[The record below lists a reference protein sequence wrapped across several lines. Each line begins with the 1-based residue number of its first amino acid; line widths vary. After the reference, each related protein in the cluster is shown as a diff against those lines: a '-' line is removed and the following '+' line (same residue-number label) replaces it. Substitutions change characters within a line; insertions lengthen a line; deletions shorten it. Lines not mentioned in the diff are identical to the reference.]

1 MAGIIQK
8 NNNKKIFMKLVSKFD
23 VISTYLCYYN
33 SKMLKILITFS
44 IFYTL
49 VSQCI
54 TSEVKANT
62 NYDYLIHIDESFDKH
77 PIHLVDFR
85 WQGYWIKQGS
95 LLKKAA
101 SSALPN
107 SALCEKGN
115 YGNLVLSLDP
125 HIFYNPQM
133 TTFYGT
139 LKAKIYNQDGKV
151 IKKVKVEDE
160 LVGRIGI
167 LHEISID
174 KLYKKLLLEL
184 DTQIKNDSEINIRGS
199 IKKSQGIE
207 GTFCLMLD

>member
-1 MAGIIQK
+1 MVGIIQK
-8 NNNKKIFMKLVSKFD
+8 NNSKKIFMKLVSKFD
-23 VISTYLCYYN
+23 VNTTYLYYYN
-33 SKMLKILITFS
+33 SKMLKILVAFS
-44 IFYTL
+44 VFFAL
-49 VSQCI
+49 VSQSI

-62 NYDYLIHIDESFDKH
+62 NYDYLIHINEDFDRH

-85 WQGYWIKQGS
+85 GQGYWVKQGS
-95 LLKKAA
+95 LLKKAV
-101 SSALPN
+101 SSTLPN
-107 SALCEKGN
+107 SASCEKGN

-125 HIFYNPQM
+125 YIFYNPQM

-139 LKAKIYNQDGKV
+139 LKAKIYNQDGKA
-151 IKKVKVEDE
+151 IKRIKVEDE

-174 KLYKKLLLEL
+174 KLYKKLLLKL
-184 DTQIKNDSEINIRGS
+184 DTQIKNDSEINIRSS

>member
-1 MAGIIQK
+1 
-8 NNNKKIFMKLVSKFD
+8 
-23 VISTYLCYYN
+23 
-33 SKMLKILITFS
+33 MLKIFITFS
-44 IFYTL
+44 IFFTL
-49 VSQCI
+49 VLQSI
-54 TSEVKANT
+54 ISEVKANT

-77 PIHLVDFR
+77 PIHLIDFR

-139 LKAKIYNQDGKV
+139 LKAKIYNQDGKA
-151 IKKVKVEDE
+151 IKKIKVEDE

-167 LHEISID
+167 LYEISID
-174 KLYKKLLLEL
+174 KLYKKLLMAL
-184 DTQIKNDSEINIRGS
+184 DTQIKNDSEINILGS

>member
-1 MAGIIQK
+1 
-8 NNNKKIFMKLVSKFD
+8 
-23 VISTYLCYYN
+23 
-33 SKMLKILITFS
+33 MLKIFVSFS
-44 IFYTL
+44 IFFAL
-49 VSQCI
+49 VSQSI

-62 NYDYLIHIDESFDKH
+62 NYDYLIHINESFDRH
-77 PIHLVDFR
+77 PIHLIGFQ

-101 SSALPN
+101 SLGLPS

-115 YGNLVLSLDP
+115 YGKIVLSLDP

-139 LKAKIYNQDGKV
+139 LNAKIYNHDGKI
-151 IKKVKVEDE
+151 IKKIKVEDE
-160 LVGRIGI
+160 LIGRIDI

-174 KLYKKLLLEL
+174 KLYKKLLLAL
-184 DTQIKNDSEINIRGS
+184 DEQIKNDSEINFRS
-199 IKKSQGIE
+199 SNKKQQGIE